1 MQLRAILTKHIYIE
15 ITFYFILPLQTIIPI
30 VSQVKN
36 MKVRELETHKQDGSS
51 DKDTDDNS
59 SSVEQG
65 GEGYSVWLSGE
76 LCMAFQFS

>member
-1 MQLRAILTKHIYIE
+1 
-15 ITFYFILPLQTIIPI
+15 
-30 VSQVKN
+30 

-65 GEGYSVWLSGE
+65 GEGYSVWLSDE